1 MHFRN
6 IRAAFNGA
14 IDDDLTTCDPFRK
27 FKLPKLEETRKRA
40 LTLEQIQMLKRYP
53 CEPWQEEYRD
63 LFMLQFYLIGVNLV
77 DLLTAKPEDIVNGR
91 FEYRRDKTH
100 KLYSIKIEKE
110 AMDIIEKYR
119 GKDYLLSPMERY
131 TNHKNYM
138 QHMNRALQKIGL
150 HYTTSQEK
158 KGQALFPDITTYW
171 SRHTWATVASSLD
184 IPMEL
189 IGRALGHSWVNKTI
203 TSVYIDFDTRKVD
216 DANRMVIDA
225 VLGKKSKARKKKA
238 VA

>member
-1 MHFRN
+1 
-6 IRAAFNGA
+6 
-14 IDDDLTTCDPFRK
+14 
-27 FKLPKLEETRKRA
+27 
-40 LTLEQIQMLKRYP
+40 
-53 CEPWQEEYRD
+53 
-63 LFMLQFYLIGVNLV
+63 
-77 DLLTAKPEDIVNGR
+77 
-91 FEYRRDKTH
+91 
-100 KLYSIKIEKE
+100 
-110 AMDIIEKYR
+110 
-119 GKDYLLSPMERY
+119 
-131 TNHKNYM
+131 
-138 QHMNRALQKIGL
+138 MNRALQKIGL